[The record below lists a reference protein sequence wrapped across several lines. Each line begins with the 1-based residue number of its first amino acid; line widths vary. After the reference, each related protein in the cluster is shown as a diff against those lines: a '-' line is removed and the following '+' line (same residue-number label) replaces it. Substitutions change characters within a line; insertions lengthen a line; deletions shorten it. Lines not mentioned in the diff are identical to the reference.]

1 MQTES
6 DELLNEARQNAN
18 ALRKQLE
25 AWEVERLLGGQ
36 LDEGPALVSI
46 HAGVGGDDANDWAAM
61 LERMYLRWM
70 QSRGMKVK
78 VLRRVEGTEA
88 GIKSVDVEVHGR
100 FAFGLLYAEKGSH
113 RLVRQSPFNT
123 AQTRETSFA
132 MVDVLPLIEQVWF
145 GAPVHAPCAPR
156 TEHSC
161 VKQKGPGS
169 IL

>member
-6 DELLNEARQNAN
+6 MELLDEGRQSVT
-18 ALRKQLE
+18 ALREQLE

-36 LDEGPALVSI
+36 FDDGPALVSI

-70 QSRGMKVK
+70 ESRGMKVK
-78 VLRRVEGTEA
+78 VLRRVEGTVA

-113 RLVRQSPFNT
+113 RLVRISPFNI
-123 AQTRETSFA
+123 QSRQTSFA
-132 MVDVLPLIEQVWF
+132 MVDVLPCIEQV
-145 GAPVHAPCAPR
+145 
-156 TEHSC
+156 
-161 VKQKGPGS
+161 
-169 IL
+169 